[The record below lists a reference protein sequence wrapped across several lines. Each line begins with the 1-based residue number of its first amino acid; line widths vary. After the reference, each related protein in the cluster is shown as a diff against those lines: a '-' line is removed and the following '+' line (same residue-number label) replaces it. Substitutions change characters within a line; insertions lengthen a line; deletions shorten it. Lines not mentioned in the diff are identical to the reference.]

1 MSDIKLYSLDAT
13 EIDCFGNWL
22 LYPQSPAEKLIPS
35 FKKTG
40 QLVPVLLAKDGDK
53 NVLIA
58 GRARVLAAE
67 KLGQKVNAI
76 FVEAADDISRAI
88 MHLEENRSRVA
99 DDALKLATF
108 RFFSARMETS
118 ALPKELGPLLDIKP
132 KSRDMKLWLDWMEMD
147 SKFDEMLVA
156 GNIPLAAVSVLSK
169 LSSEDCNSLIPFF
182 EKVSWSRSNA
192 VNFLTWL
199 YETAR
204 REVKSVADILKE
216 ANLNP
221 ARENESPKD
230 AVARLCK
237 SAKQLRFPH
246 LSELQKAHE
255 KIVSEIC
262 VGTKWRVESV
272 GNFETGEVMIQ
283 TRFKSRELMHKAIDD
298 LESIEKF
305 QGWETLFE
313 LGRNK

>member
-99 DDALKLATF
+99 DDAFKLATF

-192 VNFLTWL
+192 VNFLPGFM
-199 YETAR
+199 R
-204 REVKSVADILKE
+204 QHVVKSKVLLIFLKKQVLLRQRRMNLLKTRLQDFVNRRSSYASLILVNCRKPMRKLYLKFALELNGVLSLSAILKQ
-216 ANLNP
+216 
-221 ARENESPKD
+221 
-230 AVARLCK
+230 
-237 SAKQLRFPH
+237 AKL
-246 LSELQKAHE
+246 
-255 KIVSEIC
+255 
-262 VGTKWRVESV
+262 
-272 GNFETGEVMIQ
+272 
-283 TRFKSRELMHKAIDD
+283 
-298 LESIEKF
+298 
-305 QGWETLFE
+305 
-313 LGRNK
+313 